1 MLAEKMVKK
10 YDTVAISRMVNK
22 TFSTHI
28 KPQKDET
35 NIQRA
40 PDYGNMDEKCGDLNE
55 SKPTRKAN
63 IAVRDKHVKIR
74 SRVATSL
81 LARVDPLRAI
91 ELRKRRRLPA
101 VYPPPP
107 PPPLLCHTLLLPL
120 YLSCIKYFLI
130 LFLYVCYLLW
140 WFGKPI
146 CVSVTFQMIYQ

>member
-107 PPPLLCHTLLLPL
+107 PPPPPPPSCVTPFSFLCT
-120 YLSCIKYFLI
+120 YLASSIFL
-130 LFLYVCYLLW
+130 FFFCMFVTFCGDSVSP
-140 WFGKPI
+140 F
-146 CVSVTFQMIYQ
+146 VSV